1 MTHEKYQT
9 YAAYLHLEE
18 LLSLQV
24 EQSGTNGGDPEHDE
38 MLFIIIHQVY
48 ELWFKQL
55 LHELDFARDRMAAD
69 DLPRLLHTMTRI
81 LTILKVQVAQLDIL
95 ETMRPLDFL
104 AFRQRLEEAS
114 GLQSFQFRELEFA
127 LGFKRT
133 NVFGRYAEGS
143 EARRSLERRYHSP
156 SLWAAFL
163 RFLHGRGFEI
173 PEDVLEREVTA
184 PTEPSRAVQAALI
197 ELHREDPFLVQLCER
212 LVDLDEGL
220 QEWRYRH
227 VKMVERTIGAR
238 PGTGRTAGAAYLRN
252 SLNRPVFPDLW
263 AIRTDL

>member
-1 MTHEKYQT
+1 MAHGKYLT
-9 YAAYLHLEE
+9 YAGYLHLDE
-18 LLSLQV
+18 LLSLQR
-24 EQSGTNGGDPEHDE
+24 EQSGEDGDPEHDE

-55 LHELDFARDRMAAD
+55 LHELGFARDRMGAD
-69 DLPRLLHTMTRI
+69 DMPRLLHTMGRI
-81 LTILKVQVAQLDIL
+81 LTILKVQVHQLDIL
-95 ETMRPLDFL
+95 ETMRPLEFL

-114 GLQSFQFRELEFA
+114 GLQSYQFRELEFI
-127 LGFKRT
+127 LGHKRRD
-133 NVFGRYAEGS
+133 VFDRYPEGS
-143 EARRSLERRYHSP
+143 EARRRLESRYGEP

-163 RFLHGRGFEI
+163 RFLHARGYAI
-173 PEDVLEREVTA
+173 PAEDLEREVTA
-184 PTEPSRAVQAALI
+184 PTEPSAGVRAALI
-197 ELHREDPFLVQLCER
+197 RLYRRDPQLVQLCER
-212 LVDLDEGL
+212 FVDLDEGL

-238 PGTGRTAGAAYLRN
+238 GGTGQTGGAAYLRT